1 MVAGSEE
8 NFLLLGV
15 QLPAVRRDGKD
26 RETDEMLNRLTGR
39 TISSDTEVTIDN
51 MWRPEVG
58 TVMIMPGSG
67 SLATGPSPEDR
78 GLLLLLYRLT
88 EDDG

>member
-39 TISSDTEVTIDN
+39 TISSDTEVTTDN

-58 TVMIMPGSG
+58 TVMIMPG
-67 SLATGPSPEDR
+67 TQREPCHRPEPRGPGITASAVPAGGR
-78 GLLLLLYRLT
+78 
-88 EDDG
+88 